1 VSWLGARLYDAM
13 MARGEGAFMGQWRG
27 ELLGDLDGQV
37 LELGAGTGANLG
49 HYPPGVELTL
59 TEPDRHMRARLMAR
73 HPSLQVTRCKAEQ
86 LPFDSGRFD
95 VVVMTLVLCSVRSP
109 SLALSEVSRVLKPGG
124 RLVFVEHVASRDP
137 GLRAWQERLQPL
149 WSLVAGNCHLAR
161 EAVTEIS
168 AAGFTTLALQRERM
182 PGAPALVA
190 PTVRGVAVR

>member
-59 TEPDRHMRARLMAR
+59 TERHMRARLMAR